1 MNKAMRFINI
11 AAGALALA
19 GVVQTGARAS
29 SLTQVQGNVPA
40 VVAKAKFLSHYNPK
54 AKLEISVALRL
65 QDVADMRTL
74 QHDLYDPA
82 SPRYHHFLTP
92 ASFTTRFA
100 PTAEQV
106 TTVTQ
111 FLKQQGLTVT
121 DVTPSRLLVHV
132 TATTAAL
139 ESAFGV
145 AINNYSYQGQKFYAA
160 STDPSLPSNVGALV
174 VSVLG
179 MDDLTPFKPHSI
191 ERPATNKPKASGGL
205 AIQGYSPQQI
215 ATAYGWPSLTDK
227 TQAAGVN
234 IAIATAF
241 TFRMQDL
248 TTFWSHYGLPSH
260 TVSVVSIDGVS
271 RVLEGET
278 TLDIER
284 SGAMAPGANIVVYE
298 ASSPSNKAFDDMFDA
313 IADDATIDVVST
325 SWGGSE
331 PSAAGLNDQSLSSI
345 AAEDQD
351 FAKESLDGIPVIAAA
366 GDDGASDGDG
376 SPDVADFPASDPSVL
391 AAGGTSLLLNGDDSI
406 AHEIAWGGA
415 GGADSV
421 VFAEPD
427 FQNGLG
433 GSFAHNTSCTGDVA
447 AAAGSDVFGNAVCVN
462 AADHSRQSSDM
473 AMDADPDT
481 GYSLYFNGRW
491 TEFGGTSFV
500 APELAGMFAIV
511 TARYRVLSPDTTV
524 RIGNA
529 NEILYG
535 TAQAEPGDL
544 NDIINGSNGPA
555 GIFDA
560 GAGWDHP
567 TGWGTPHD
575 ADTLITDLANAL
587 PH

>member
-19 GVVQTGARAS
+19 GITHTSVQAS
-29 SLTQVQGNVPA
+29 NLAQVQGNVPA
-40 VVAKAKFLSHYNPK
+40 VVTKAKFLSHYNPK
-54 AKLEISVALRL
+54 AKLEISVALKL
-65 QDVADMRTL
+65 QNLAEMHSL

-82 SPRYHHFLTP
+82 SPSYHHFLTP
-92 ASFTTRFA
+92 ASFTARFA
-100 PTAEQV
+100 PSAAQV
-106 TTVTQ
+106 AIVTQ

-121 DVTPSRLLVHV
+121 GVTPSRLLVHV
-132 TATTAAL
+132 TATTAEL

-145 AINNYSYQGQKFYAA
+145 AINNYSYQGQKFFAA
-160 STDPSLPSNVGALV
+160 SSDPSLPSNVGALV

-179 MDDLTPFKPHSI
+179 MDDLAPFKPHSI
-191 ERPATNKPKASGGL
+191 ERAATGKGSPASGGL

-260 TVSVVSIDGVS
+260 NVSVVSIDGVS

-278 TLDIER
+278 TLDIQR
-284 SGAMAPGANIVVYE
+284 SSAMAPGANIVVYE
-298 ASSPSNKAFDDMFDA
+298 ASSPSDKAFDDMFDA
-313 IADDATIDVVST
+313 IADDTSIDVVST

-331 PSAAGLNDQSLSSI
+331 PSAAGLSDQSLSSI

-366 GDDGASDGDG
+366 GDDGSSDGVGASNGDT
-376 SPDVADFPASDPSVL
+376 ADFPASDPSVL
-391 AAGGTSLLLNGDDSI
+391 AAGGTSLRLNDDDSI
-406 AHEIAWGGA
+406 AAEIAWGGA

-421 VFAEPD
+421 IFVQPD
-427 FQNGLG
+427 FQVGLPPNGACG
-433 GSFAHNTSCTGDVA
+433 ADVA
-447 AAAGSDVFGNAVCVN
+447 SVTSDVFGNVVCSVPSV
-462 AADHSRQSSDM
+462 DSRESSDM

-500 APELAGMFAIV
+500 APELAGLFAIV
-511 TARYRVLSPDTTV
+511 TARYRVLDADATA

-529 NEILYG
+529 NEILYPV
-535 TAQAEPGDL
+535 AESIPGDF
-544 NDIINGSNGPA
+544 NDITLFNNGG
-555 GIFDA
+555 F
-560 GAGWDHP
+560 GAMSGWDHP
-567 TGWGTPHD
+567 TGWGTPNN
-575 ADTLITDLANAL
+575 ADNLITDLANAL